1 MTDIRPVQ
9 RFEPIE
15 GDDYPYNTRV
25 YRRLNPGFKIGAIQP
40 AIPRYPNIHAKWGE
54 LCERF
59 DSHYGNWEIV
69 GKTEYDFFIN
79 ISNDFYENADTL
91 ERYLKMYDSEMME
104 VTPGSKIKTTYD
116 VHNATITEGQSEGAD
131 IDIPMDNPLDEKPTS
146 KSKNQSNGESTNAQ
160 TGTTLVESTL
170 AGSYTAQQLV
180 KDYMDNFQPYIK
192 IWLNFFTNS
201 FRIYEVYK

>member
-40 AIPRYPNIHAKWGE
+40 SITRYPFIHAKWTE

-59 DSHYGNWEIV
+59 DSHYGNYEIV

-91 ERYLKMYDSEMME
+91 EKYLKIYDSDMMD

-116 VHNATITEGQSEGAD
+116 MHNTGTVEGQSEGAD
-131 IDIPMDNPLDEKPTS
+131 IDIPMDNPTNENPSS
-146 KSKNQSNGESTNAQ
+146 KSKNLNNSTSANSQ
-160 TGTTLVESTL
+160 TGTTLVESSL
-170 AGSYTAQQLV
+170 AGSMTAQQLV
-180 KDYMDNFQPYIK
+180 KDYMDNFHPYIK